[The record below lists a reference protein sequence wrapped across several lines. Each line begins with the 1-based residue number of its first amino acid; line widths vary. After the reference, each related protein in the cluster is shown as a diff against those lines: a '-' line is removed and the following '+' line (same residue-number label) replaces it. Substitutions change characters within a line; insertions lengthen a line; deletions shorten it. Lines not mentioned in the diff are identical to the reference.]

1 MMLGGQMNPSD
12 ARSLGSSSKKGQN
25 STEVTYKWPL

>member
-1 MMLGGQMNPSD
+1 MIPGGQMNPSD

-25 STEVTYKWPL
+25 STEATYKCPL